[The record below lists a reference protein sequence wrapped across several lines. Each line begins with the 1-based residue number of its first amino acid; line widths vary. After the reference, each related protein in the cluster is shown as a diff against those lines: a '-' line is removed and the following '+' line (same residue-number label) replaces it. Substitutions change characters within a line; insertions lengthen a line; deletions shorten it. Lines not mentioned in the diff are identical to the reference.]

1 MEQPYQT
8 QPLSPQDLDAAVAQ
22 AYLNKVYLWM
32 AACMAITAG
41 VAMYTLQSLEVM
53 TWVANHFLLLPL
65 GAIGIVVVMSF
76 GARMLTRN
84 ALAAMML
91 LFAAVQGLLFGPICC
106 AYTQQSLGLTFG
118 VTAGMFGA
126 MSLYGYFTKRD
137 LSVWGRGLMMALIGL
152 IIAGIANC
160 FWGNGTADLVI
171 SGIGVIV
178 FAAFTAYDTQ
188 MILQQGLC
196 TDEEA
201 REKGAILGALNLYL
215 DFINLFLYLLR
226 FLGDRD

>member
-1 MEQPYQT
+1 MDYPYEQQT
-8 QPLSPQDLDAAVAQ
+8 LSVSPDMAR

-32 AACMAITAG
+32 AGCLAVTAG
-41 VAMYTLQSLEVM
+41 VAVYTMQSVEML
-53 TWVANHFLLLPL
+53 TWAADHMLMLTL
-65 GAIGIVVVMSF
+65 GTLAVVVVMCF
-76 GARMLTRN
+76 GARRLTRN
-84 ALAAMML
+84 ALAAMLL
-91 LFAAVQGLLFGPICC
+91 LFAGAQGILFGPICYL
-106 AYTQQSLGLTFG
+106 YTQQSLGLTFG

-126 MSLYGYFTKRD
+126 MSLYGYCTKRD
-137 LSVWGRGLMMALIGL
+137 LSSWGRGLIMALIGL

-160 FWGNGTADLVI
+160 FWGNGLSTLVI
-171 SGIGVIV
+171 SGVGVLV

-188 MILQQGLC
+188 MLLQQGLC

>member
-1 MEQPYQT
+1 MDYPYEQ
-8 QPLSPQDLDAAVAQ
+8 QPLSVTPDMAR

-32 AACMAITAG
+32 AGCLAVTAG
-41 VAMYTLQSLEVM
+41 VAVYTMQSVEML
-53 TWVANHFLLLPL
+53 TWAADHMLMLTL
-65 GAIGIVVVMSF
+65 GTLAVVVVMCF
-76 GARMLTRN
+76 GARRLTRN
-84 ALAAMML
+84 ALAAML
-91 LFAAVQGLLFGPICC
+91 LVFAGAQGILFGPICYL
-106 AYTQQSLGLTFG
+106 YTQQSLGLTFG

-126 MSLYGYFTKRD
+126 MSLYGYCTKRD
-137 LSVWGRGLMMALIGL
+137 LSSWGRGLMMALIGL

-160 FWGNGTADLVI
+160 FWGNGLSTLVI
-171 SGIGVIV
+171 SGVGVVV

-188 MILQQGLC
+188 MLLQQGLC